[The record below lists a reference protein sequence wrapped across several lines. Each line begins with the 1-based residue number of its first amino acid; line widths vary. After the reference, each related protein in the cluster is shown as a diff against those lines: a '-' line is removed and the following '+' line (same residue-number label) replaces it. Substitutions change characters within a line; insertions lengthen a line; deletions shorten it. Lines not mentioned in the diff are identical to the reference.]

1 MSTVTLV
8 ALLAAVV
15 MLAANAFFVAAEFAL
30 VASRAVRLEAAA
42 EEGDRRSRIALAA
55 VRDIQTQLAGAQL
68 GITMASL
75 LLGYVAEP
83 AIAQLIEPLIEAVVE
98 VPSGVLHT
106 VSFALALFMVTT
118 LHVIVGEMVPKNV
131 AITEPEKSARL
142 LAPALR
148 VYGVVFRPVI
158 WTLNK
163 ASNAVVR
170 LMGMQPA
177 DEINTALTINEFHT
191 LLAGARSEGV
201 IEPAEHDLLSG
212 ALGFRVRS
220 AGSMMVPADRL
231 VSAPRGT
238 SVARLEEVMAST
250 GHSRVP
256 VWGSDKDDVLGFVH
270 AKDLIRMPAEARD
283 DPVPLELLRR
293 MRVVGPDMPGRDL
306 LLHMRRA
313 RVHMAVVRG
322 DAGRML
328 GVVTLEDVLESL
340 VGEIFDES
348 DTHVASAGVSAA
360 VSADAAADADA
371 SAVGSGADFGSAS
384 ADGSA
389 GA

>member
-1 MSTVTLV
+1 
-8 ALLAAVV
+8 
-15 MLAANAFFVAAEFAL
+15 MLGANAFFVAAEFAL
-30 VASRAVRLEAAA
+30 VAARAVRLDAAA

-55 VRDIQTQLAGAQL
+55 MRDIQTQLAGAQL

-75 LLGYVAEP
+75 VLGFVAEP
-83 AIAQLIEPLIEAVVE
+83 AIAQLIEPLIEIIAE

-106 VSFALALFMVTT
+106 ISFALSLLIVTT

-148 VYGVVFRPVI
+148 VYGVVFMPVI

-163 ASNAVVR
+163 ASNAIVR

-191 LLAGARSEGV
+191 LLEGAHSEGV
-201 IEPAEHDLLSG
+201 IESTEHDLLSG

-220 AGSMMVPADRL
+220 AGSMMVPAERL
-231 VSAPRGT
+231 VSVPRSI
-238 SVARLEEVMAST
+238 SVAHLEDVMAST

-256 VWGSDKDDVLGFVH
+256 VWGSDSDDVLGFVH
-270 AKDLIRMPAEARD
+270 AKDLIRMPAEARS
-283 DPVPLELLRR
+283 DPMPLELLRR
-293 MRVVGPDMPGRDL
+293 MRVVSPDMAGRDL
-306 LLHMRRA
+306 LLYMRRS
-313 RVHMAVVRG
+313 RVHMALVRSESG
-322 DAGRML
+322 KML

-348 DTHVASAGVSAA
+348 DAE
-360 VSADAAADADA
+360 
-371 SAVGSGADFGSAS
+371 GSGTHGVETAIGLHD
-384 ADGSA
+384 
-389 GA
+389 